1 MKTLQQV
8 EKILFAALGYSSL
21 AFVICAL
28 SVQLAFVYTHF
39 TKSDE
44 DQLKIANDI
53 TWKIDG
59 RWSDTPG
66 NIWYEEK

>member
-8 EKILFAALGYSSL
+8 EKFIFSSFAIACL
-21 AFVICAL
+21 AFVFSAL
-28 SVQLAFVYTHF
+28 LVQLSFVYMHF

-44 DQLKIANDI
+44 EMLKISNEI